1 MKRLP
6 LVLGVALVATFFLGP
21 ALWQLLTSLRP
32 ESEVASASLPSSLS
46 LDSYRAAFHG
56 RPFGRVLANSAL
68 VAAATTT
75 VCIAVAAPAAFAL
88 AKLRLRGTTL
98 LLSAALAVSMFPP
111 IATVSPLYLML
122 REVHLLD
129 NPLGLV
135 VPQATFALPL
145 VLWILTGT
153 FRDIPDELYRAARVD
168 GCTAFGAFRRVM
180 LPLAMPGIATA
191 ALLVFVFSWNEFLYA
206 LTFTSSPDHRTVPV
220 AISLFAAEHTEP
232 WGEIAAASVV
242 AALPLV
248 VLAVVFQRR
257 VVAGLTRGAVKG

>member
-1 MKRLP
+1 
-6 LVLGVALVATFFLGP
+6 
-21 ALWQLLTSLRP
+21 
-32 ESEVASASLPSSLS
+32 
-46 LDSYRAAFHG
+46 
-56 RPFGRVLANSAL
+56 
-68 VAAATTT
+68 
-75 VCIAVAAPAAFAL
+75 
-88 AKLRLRGTTL
+88 
-98 LLSAALAVSMFPP
+98 
-111 IATVSPLYLML
+111 
-122 REVHLLD
+122 
-129 NPLGLV
+129 
-135 VPQATFALPL
+135 
-145 VLWILTGT
+145 
-153 FRDIPDELYRAARVD
+153 
-168 GCTAFGAFRRVM
+168 M